1 MLLIDPN
8 FGALHLF
15 LAYWWNRQRYVP
27 LCVLR
32 SKVRLAFA
40 GVSAQLSRSF
50 FERQGLTSKSLGQ
63 ICAGGQP

>member
-15 LAYWWNRQRYVP
+15 LAYWWNRQRYLP

-32 SKVRLAFA
+32 SKVGLRLRAYSLSSVEVFFA
-40 GVSAQLSRSF
+40 
-50 FERQGLTSKSLGQ
+50 RQGLTSKRLGQ